1 MTQEEA
7 IKFLSNT
14 KVFVKNKGKEVQEKL
29 FNIGFKWVAPE
40 EKGIYKDRYFL
51 FLYEDLTLTYVDVDD
66 IEYFYEHRFK
76 EISAEDILNIKVE
89 HLPKTWGDFCINNP
103 VSDKE
108 ACIAYNGKIITTSS
122 RPRISV
128 MDKNTL
134 PSYEA
139 AKAHRA
145 LMQLHQLRDCYRGDT
160 DSTCCYSI
168 IRGVF
173 DLVIIYG
180 ENRFLSFP
188 TKKLAEEFLANFKD
202 LIEEA
207 GDLI

>member
-1 MTQEEA
+1 MTREEA

-29 FNIGFKWVAPE
+29 FNIGFKWLAPE

-89 HLPKTWGDFCINNP
+89 HLPKTWEEFCEINP
-103 VSDKE
+103 IKD
-108 ACIAYNGKIITTSS
+108 YNSE
-122 RPRISV
+122 PAF
-128 MDKNTL
+128 L
-134 PSYEA
+134 
-139 AKAHRA
+139 A
-145 LMQLHQLRDCYRGDT
+145 LMKLHQLRDYYRQGWVPDWSNIRE
-160 DSTCCYSI
+160 DKYYI
-168 IRGVF
+168 INNGTNVR
-173 DLVIIYG
+173 LELAHISH
-180 ENRFLSFP
+180 RFLSFQ
-188 TKKLAEEFLANFKD
+188 TKELAQQFLDNFRD
-202 LIEEA
+202 LIEQA